1 MGARTKPDMKALLNN
16 ETNRAGR
23 SRLGSL
29 FLLSLGLATALVG
42 GAAIWEMRTSTLQSR
57 WFSSLAAEISWQVR
71 PGPSPEI
78 SFPTGPYDQRVG
90 YSRLPNMIESASV
103 RGFDLVE
110 QARASYRYRSLVG
123 EWSLFPIYREKSQTG
138 LSIIDRQGESLF
150 EARFPVRA
158 YSSFESIPRVVWETL
173 LFVENRTLLDP
184 DRPLKNPAVEWP
196 RLLRSSAELGLRAL
210 GREGSIAGASTLATR
225 IEKFRHS
232 PDGLTSSPKDKLAQ
246 MASASLRA
254 YLGGPQTLTA
264 RRQIVLDYLNS
275 VPLAAQRGEGE
286 ITGLGDGLW
295 AWYGRELDEVNR
307 VLAMGSSSHASELS
321 RGTFAS
327 PAHSEALPG
336 SKGTVY
342 REVLS
347 LMLSQR
353 RPTYYR
359 NCTSP

>member
-1 MGARTKPDMKALLNN
+1 MGARTKPDMKALLRNG
-16 ETNRAGR
+16 TNRAGR
-23 SRLGSL
+23 ARLGYL
-29 FLLSLGLATALVG
+29 FLLSLGLTAALVG

-78 SFPTGPYDQRVG
+78 SFPTGPYDHRVG
-90 YSRLPNMIESASV
+90 YSRLPSMIGSASV

-110 QARASYRYRSLVG
+110 QARASYRYRELVG
-123 EWSLFPIYREKSQTG
+123 EWSLFPIYREKSRTG

-150 EARFPVRA
+150 KARFPVRA

-184 DRPLKNPAVEWP
+184 DRPLRNPAVEWP

-210 GREGSIAGASTLATR
+210 GREGSIAGASTLATQ

-254 YLGGPQTLTA
+254 YLGGPLTLTA

-307 VLAMGSSSHASELS
+307 VLA
-321 RGTFAS
+321 S
-327 PAHSEALPG
+327 PAHSQALPG

-353 RPTYYR
+353 RPTYYLT
-359 NCTSP
+359 TSKGEEALEGPNGPASRIP